1 MGLVTL
7 QSVTIGAAL
16 LLICCGDPEAKARRL
31 LNQAQA
37 LEREGKEQEAQPLL
51 DDLLKGYPQTSN
63 TGSQAPEPKE
73 GAQKSTLFCSSCKRN
88 LGTRPEGIIGTAQLI
103 YRSTN
108 GKFGIFGRAVVGQY
122 ETEPLPTMCLASMRF
137 NVANPLEGENMNVLT
152 IAVLGLSLT
161 TVLATAPNLCPAA
174 VKEPKDTKPKVQTER
189 DTSQEQR
196 RLEREVRHEL
206 VTLPYYDVFDNLEY
220 RVDGSQV
227 TLSGQVVRPTLKSGA
242 ENVVKNIEGVE
253 KVTNNIEVLP
263 LSPND
268 DGIRVAVY
276 RAIYGHTALQRYSVR
291 SVPPIHIIV
300 RNGNVTL
307 EGVVAN
313 EGDKNIA
320 NIQANGVSGV
330 FSVTNNLRL
339 DK

>member
-1 MGLVTL
+1 
-7 QSVTIGAAL
+7 
-16 LLICCGDPEAKARRL
+16 
-31 LNQAQA
+31 
-37 LEREGKEQEAQPLL
+37 
-51 DDLLKGYPQTSN
+51 
-63 TGSQAPEPKE
+63 
-73 GAQKSTLFCSSCKRN
+73 
-88 LGTRPEGIIGTAQLI
+88 
-103 YRSTN
+103 
-108 GKFGIFGRAVVGQY
+108 
-122 ETEPLPTMCLASMRF
+122 
-137 NVANPLEGENMNVLT
+137 MNVLT

-161 TVLATAPNLCPAA
+161 TVLAPNLCPAA

-300 RNGNVTL
+300 KSGNLTL

-320 NIQANGVSGV
+320 NIQVNGVSGV
-330 FSVTNNLRL
+330 FSVTNNLRV

>member
-1 MGLVTL
+1 M
-7 QSVTIGAAL
+7 
-16 LLICCGDPEAKARRL
+16 
-31 LNQAQA
+31 
-37 LEREGKEQEAQPLL
+37 
-51 DDLLKGYPQTSN
+51 
-63 TGSQAPEPKE
+63 
-73 GAQKSTLFCSSCKRN
+73 KSRC
-88 LGTRPEGIIGTAQLI
+88 QQ
-103 YRSTN
+103 
-108 GKFGIFGRAVVGQY
+108 AVV
-122 ETEPLPTMCLASMRF
+122 
-137 NVANPLEGENMNVLT
+137 
-152 IAVLGLSLT
+152 LGIC
-161 TVLATAPNLCPAA
+161 LATALATVQDLYA
-174 VKEPKDTKPKVQTER
+174 VAMKDSKDAKPKVQTGR
-189 DTSQEQR
+189 DPSQIQR

-268 DGIRVAVY
+268 DRLRVAIY
-276 RAIYGHTALQRYSVR
+276 RAIYGHPALQRYSVR

-300 RNGNVTL
+300 KNGSVTL

-313 EGDKNIA
+313 EGDRNIA

-330 FSVTNNLRL
+330 FSVKNNLRVE
-339 DK
+339 K